1 MQIKEILED
10 EFGKKY
16 TDKAGIGVS
25 IPVGGEVMKPGAP
38 VGLLGKRPG
47 QNTSDF
53 TKPNKGFERTAVR
66 QPKSR
71 ISRKL
76 RKAKELAA
84 KYTKQTRN
92 YMNVKKWPAREKAIW
107 QRTWRNYTRSNN
119 HQLAD
124 RYLLKQIIAWPI
136 GFSSSPIRMIFFAA
150 VAYAT
155 YLYNVTEEYRQG
167 KITGDEYIKK
177 LATGAALEGLVLFGG
192 QKALTLLDS
201 LRQGSYAAIEFI
213 QLHKR
218 VAKLIASFSF
228 ASGAA
233 ASVAAGTR
241 PDERKKCFIDLYKQ
255 EGRPADE
262 AEVDW
267 STYKDSPWDWCRV
280 HTVIKD

>member
-10 EFGKKY
+10 EFGTKY
-16 TDKAGIGVS
+16 TGRKQMGIS
-25 IPVGGEVMKPGAP
+25 MPVGGEIMKPGAP
-38 VGLLGKRPG
+38 TGLLGMRRG

-53 TKPNKGFERTAVR
+53 TKSNKGFERTAVS

-76 RKAKELAA
+76 SKAKELAA
-84 KYTKQTRN
+84 KYAKQTRN
-92 YMNVKKWPAREKAIW
+92 YMDVKKWPAREKAIW

-119 HQLAD
+119 HHLAD

-136 GFSSSPIRMIFFAA
+136 GFSSSPIRMIVFAA
-150 VAYAT
+150 VVYAT
-155 YLYNVTEEYRQG
+155 YVYKVTEEYRQG

-177 LATGAALEGLVLFGG
+177 LATGAALEGLFLFGG

-213 QLHKR
+213 RLHKR
-218 VAKLIASFSF
+218 VAKLIASFSLT
-228 ASGAA
+228 SGAA

-241 PDERKKCFIDLYKQ
+241 PDKQKKCFIDFYKQ
-255 EGRPADE
+255 NGRPADE

-267 STYKDSPWDWCRV
+267 SEYKDSPWDWCQV
-280 HTVIKD
+280 FKVIKD